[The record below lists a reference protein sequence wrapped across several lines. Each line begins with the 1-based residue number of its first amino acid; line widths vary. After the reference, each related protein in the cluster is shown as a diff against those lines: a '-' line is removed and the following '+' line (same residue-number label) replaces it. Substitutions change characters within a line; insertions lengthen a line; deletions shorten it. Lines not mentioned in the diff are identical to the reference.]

1 MSNDKNRKGKGTQGR
16 ERRISIRSVRR
27 EEPDT
32 RKLARALIAIV
43 QAQAEADAQAQH
55 AHEKEQGSKEVA

>member
-1 MSNDKNRKGKGTQGR
+1 MSNNKNHKSSSPQQR

-43 QAQAEADAQAQH
+43 QAQAEAEAQAQH
-55 AHEKEQGSKEVA
+55 LDKKEQGSKEVA

>member
-1 MSNDKNRKGKGTQGR
+1 MSNNKKQRENRSHRR

-32 RKLARALIAIV
+32 RKLARALLAIV

-55 AHEKEQGSKEVA
+55 AHKKEQGSKEVA

>member
-1 MSNDKNRKGKGTQGR
+1 MSNNKNHRSRGGQRR

-43 QAQAEADAQAQH
+43 QAQAEAEAQTEHAQK
-55 AHEKEQGSKEVA
+55 KEQGSKEVA

>member
-1 MSNDKNRKGKGTQGR
+1 MSNNKKHRGDGGQRR

-32 RKLARALIAIV
+32 RKLARALLAIV

-55 AHEKEQGSKEVA
+55 AHKKEQGSKEVV

>member
-1 MSNDKNRKGKGTQGR
+1 MSNNKNHRSTGDQRR

-43 QAQAEADAQAQH
+43 QAQAEAEAQAQH
-55 AHEKEQGSKEVA
+55 THKKEQSSKEVA

>member
-1 MSNDKNRKGKGTQGR
+1 MSNDKNHKSGGRQQR

-43 QAQAEADAQAQH
+43 QAQAEAEAQAQH
-55 AHEKEQGSKEVA
+55 AHKKEPGSKEVA

>member
-1 MSNDKNRKGKGTQGR
+1 MSSDKNDKNKDGQRR

-27 EEPDT
+27 DEPDT

-43 QAQAEADAQAQH
+43 QAQAEAEAQAQH
-55 AHEKEQGSKEVA
+55 AHKKEQGSREVA

>member
-1 MSNDKNRKGKGTQGR
+1 MSNSKNHKSKGDQRR

-43 QAQAEADAQAQH
+43 QAQAEAEAQAQH
-55 AHEKEQGSKEVA
+55 THKKEQSSKEVA

>member
-1 MSNDKNRKGKGTQGR
+1 MSNDKNHRSKGSQRR

-43 QAQAEADAQAQH
+43 QAQAEAEAQAQH
-55 AHEKEQGSKEVA
+55 VHKKEPGSKEVV

>member
-1 MSNDKNRKGKGTQGR
+1 MSNNRNKNGGHRR

-43 QAQAEADAQAQH
+43 QAQAEAEAQAQH
-55 AHEKEQGSKEVA
+55 AHKRERSSRDLA